1 MPRPTRVPTKIQ
13 WGLDD
18 ILDANAQAR
27 MAYED
32 LRRMFWRTND
42 AELMKVL
49 LKLYEALSEIELRAK
64 DARGGIYTQ
73 IGERTNGKV

>member
-27 MAYED
+27 AAYEAM
-32 LRRMFWRTND
+32 RQMFWRTND
-42 AELMKVL
+42 AELVKTL
-49 LKLYEALSEIELRAK
+49 LKLHEALAEIELRAK

-73 IGERTNGKV
+73 AGERTNGKV